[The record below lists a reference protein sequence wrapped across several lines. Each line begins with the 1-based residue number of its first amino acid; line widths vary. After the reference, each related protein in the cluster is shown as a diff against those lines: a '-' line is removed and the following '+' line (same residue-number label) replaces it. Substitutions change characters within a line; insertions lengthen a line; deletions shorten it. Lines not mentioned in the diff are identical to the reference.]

1 MHMMAHKLKHH
12 IEVSSVALVDLK
24 AEISR
29 RQIELKQKAQKL
41 PEGCTVIKNTPTDPN
56 TPKRSIWKRPAKEVP
71 TVRDIETTP
80 CEAEQTSE
88 QWERSRRALE
98 AKAKLYEA
106 LKAAAMS
113 GTHSYSKS
121 RIVSGDLDDGPLVDF
136 EQKAHEEIKL
146 CKSPSPVRSCS
157 DSESESIDNPEEYE
171 ANESDEEWENYVDE
185 HGIKRTCMRKDHP
198 YNSETEPPP
207 RPDGPLTYAHLRE
220 GEIRDHGVGFYAF
233 SEDAKE
239 REAQMAR
246 LKELH
251 RATEEGRA
259 RAQVIRAKRDA
270 RMGQRLARLR
280 ARKGLPDVATA
291 AAQCLGENTAP
302 PTPLPVSADAQ
313 SDLRLGSDDLDV
325 ASMLRRLRDE
335 AELRASLSNPEP
347 VLPSTSTTNTL
358 DIPVNLAEVMTSQT
372 AAFKGPTGRSREWDR
387 GKSMMSAQHY
397 IQSERE
403 RRNIEF
409 APPSFY

>member
-1 MHMMAHKLKHH
+1 MAHKLKHH
-12 IEVSSVALVDLK
+12 IEVSSVALAGLK

-29 RQIELKQKAQKL
+29 RQVELKQKVQRL
-41 PEGCTVIKNTPTDPN
+41 PEGCTVIKNTPTGPN
-56 TPKRSIWKRPAKEVP
+56 ARKRSIWRLPKKENTVASYLKQVP
-71 TVRDIETTP
+71 GELD
-80 CEAEQTSE
+80 QTDE

-106 LKAAAMS
+106 LKAAALS
-113 GTHSYSKS
+113 GTHSNSKS
-121 RIVSGDLDDGPLVDF
+121 RIHTEASEDAPLVDF
-136 EQKAHEEIKL
+136 EQKAQEEIQIRS
-146 CKSPSPVRSCS
+146 SPSRVQSCS
-157 DSESESIDNPEEYE
+157 DSGSDLDDNPRDYS
-171 ANESDEEWENYVDE
+171 ANESDEEWDE
-185 HGIKRTCMRKDHP
+185 YTDQRGIKRVCMRKDRHS
-198 YNSETEPPP
+198 NSETEPPP

-233 SEDAKE
+233 SQNAEE
-239 REAQMAR
+239 RAAEMTR

-259 RAQVIRAKRDA
+259 RAGAIRAKRDA

-302 PTPLPVSADAQ
+302 PTPLPVSSDAQ
-313 SDLRLGSDDLDV
+313 SDIRLSSDDLDV

-335 AELRASLSNPEP
+335 AELRASLNDPVPES
-347 VLPSTSTTNTL
+347 PSTSEVSNS
-358 DIPVNLAEVMTSQT
+358 PANLADVIASQT
-372 AAFKGPTGRSREWDR
+372 ATCIDRTHQSREWDR
-387 GKSMMSAQHY
+387 GKFMMSAQRY

-403 RRNIEF
+403 KRNIDF
-409 APPSFY
+409 APPTFY

>member
-1 MHMMAHKLKHH
+1 MAHKLKHH

-29 RQIELKQKAQKL
+29 RQVELKEKVQKL
-41 PEGCTVIKNTPTDPN
+41 PDGCTVIKSTPTDPN
-56 TPKRSIWKRPAKEVP
+56 APKRSIWKRPPKETP
-71 TVRDIETTP
+71 DVRDFKP
-80 CEAEQTSE
+80 SNEAEQADE

-121 RIVSGDLDDGPLVDF
+121 RLHPEDSDDGPLVDF
-136 EQKAHEEIKL
+136 ELKAHEEIQL
-146 CKSPSPVRSCS
+146 RKSPSPVRSCTES
-157 DSESESIDNPEEYE
+157 DSESSGNPEDYE
-171 ANESDEEWENYVDE
+171 ASQTDEEWETYTDDR
-185 HGIKRTCMRKDHP
+185 GIKRTCMRKDHP

-233 SEDAKE
+233 SEDADE
-239 REAQMAR
+239 RAAQMAR

-259 RAQVIRAKRDA
+259 RAQAIRVKRDA

-291 AAQCLGENTAP
+291 AAQCLAENTAP

-313 SDLRLGSDDLDV
+313 SDIRLGSDDLDV

-335 AELRASLSNPEP
+335 AELRASLNNPDP
-347 VLPSTSTTNTL
+347 KPPSTSATADL
-358 DIPVNLAEVMTSQT
+358 EIPANLAEVMSSQN
-372 AAFKGPTGRSREWDR
+372 AAYGGSISRSREWDR
-387 GKSMMSAQHY
+387 GKSMMSAQRY

-403 RRNIEF
+403 RRNMEF